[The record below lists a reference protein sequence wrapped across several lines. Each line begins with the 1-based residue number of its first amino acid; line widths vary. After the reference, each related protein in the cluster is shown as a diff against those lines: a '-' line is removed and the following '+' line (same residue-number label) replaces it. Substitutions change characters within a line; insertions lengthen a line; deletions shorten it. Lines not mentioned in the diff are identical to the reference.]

1 MLKRSAGKCCRFE
14 VRRASYKNCYKTA
27 PSISGGMAKPQP
39 IRDIEED
46 QKVDQSVVERLAK
59 LVGGLQNL
67 EE

>member
-1 MLKRSAGKCCRFE
+1 
-14 VRRASYKNCYKTA
+14 
-27 PSISGGMAKPQP
+27 MAKPQP

-59 LVGGLQNL
+59 VVGGLQNL